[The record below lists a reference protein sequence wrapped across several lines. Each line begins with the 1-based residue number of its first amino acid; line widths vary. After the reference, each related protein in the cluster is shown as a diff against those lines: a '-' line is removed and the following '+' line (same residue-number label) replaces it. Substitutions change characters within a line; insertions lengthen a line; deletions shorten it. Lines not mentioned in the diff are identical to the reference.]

1 MKNYDCVP
9 VDVIT
14 GKDLDYLSDM
24 FQWNYLAFKKVC
36 NDIEYINTQ
45 DILDF
50 FGKASDLFENNLNI
64 ILDII
69 ANPGGDVIE

>member
-69 ANPGGDVIE
+69 ANPGGDVNE

>member
-50 FGKASDLFENNLNI
+50 FGKSSDLFENNLNI

-69 ANPGGDVIE
+69 ANPGGDVNE

>member
-9 VDVIT
+9 VYVIT

-50 FGKASDLFENNLNI
+50 FW
-64 ILDII
+64 
-69 ANPGGDVIE
+69 